1 MSVLEEAL
9 SKHEIAALL
18 EALATAH
25 GFAMIVDKNGR
36 LVFYSPA
43 NETITGVKVEQALG
57 RHVTEV
63 VENTRLHIVC
73 KTGVAEIGA
82 QQTIRGELYFV
93 ERIPI
98 RTASGEIIG
107 ALGMLMAAD
116 LNLFRQ
122 ISSNIAEHEGKNKT
136 LGRRGINIFKSQY
149 TFADILGKSA
159 RISAARELASRSAK
173 TEAPVLLVG
182 ESGTGKELFAHAIHW
197 ASTRCNGPL
206 VRINCGAIPEE
217 LLESELFGYDEGAFT
232 GARKG
237 GKKGK
242 FEIAHGGTIF
252 LDEIGDLPLRLQSKL
267 LRVLEEKVVDPLGG
281 TRPLSIDFRLITATN
296 KALLELV
303 SRGEFREDLYHR
315 LSTIVVRIPPLRE
328 RPEDIDVLV
337 AYYLPILSK
346 SLDIRVK
353 GIDDGAMDGLR
364 ARPWKGNVRELLN
377 VLGMAMISGEGDVIR
392 ADHIMTEQHTIG
404 AVSENTDGAAHQ
416 RTRQVRR
423 EQITEAIDRTY
434 GNKKRAAAML
444 KMHRSTL
451 YRKLRS
457 L

>member
-1 MSVLEEAL
+1 MTVLEQAL
-9 SKHEIAALL
+9 SKQEMAAIL

-25 GFAMIVDKNGR
+25 GFAMIVDKDGR
-36 LVFYSPA
+36 LIFYSPA
-43 NETITGVKVEQALG
+43 NEAITGVKAEEALG

-63 VENTRLHIVC
+63 IENTRLHIVC
-73 KTGVAEIGA
+73 KTGIAEIGA

-98 RTASGEIIG
+98 RAASGEVIG

-122 ISSNIAEHEGKNKT
+122 ISSNLAEHESKNRS

-149 TFADILGKSA
+149 TFADILGKSW
-159 RISAARELASRSAK
+159 RMSAAKELASRSAK
-173 TEAPVLLVG
+173 TEAPVLIVG

-197 ASTRCNGPL
+197 ASARCHGPL

-252 LDEIGDLPLRLQSKL
+252 LDEIGDLPMRLQSKL

-296 KALLELV
+296 KALREFV
-303 SRGEFREDLYHR
+303 ARGEFREDLYHR
-315 LSTIVVRIPPLRE
+315 LSAIVIKIPPLRE
-328 RPEDIDVLV
+328 RLEDIDELV
-337 AYYLPILSK
+337 VSYLPILSK
-346 SLDIRVK
+346 SLNIRVR
-353 GIDDGAMDGLR
+353 GIDGEAMDCLKT
-364 ARPWKGNVRELLN
+364 RPWNGNVRELLN
-377 VLGMAMISGEGDVIR
+377 VLGMAMINGEGDVIR
-392 ADHIMTEQHTIG
+392 ASHIMPEEPIAG
-404 AVSENTDGAAHQ
+404 AGPEPPEVGGHQ

-423 EQITEAIDRTY
+423 EEITSAIDKTY

-444 KMHRSTL
+444 RIHRSTL

-457 L
+457 P

>member
-1 MSVLEEAL
+1 MTFLEQAL
-9 SKHEIAALL
+9 SKHEIAAVL

-36 LVFYSPA
+36 LIFYSPA
-43 NETITGVKVEQALG
+43 NETITGIKAEDALG

-63 VENTRLHIVC
+63 IENTRLHIVC

-98 RTASGEIIG
+98 RAPSGDIIG

-122 ISSNIAEHEGKNKT
+122 ISSNLAEHENKRKS
-136 LGRRGINIFKSQY
+136 LGRHGINIFKSQY
-149 TFADILGKSA
+149 TFADILGKSWSL
-159 RISAARELASRSAK
+159 SAVKELASRTAK
-173 TEAPVLLVG
+173 TEAPVLITG

-197 ASTRCNGPL
+197 ASARCNGPL
-206 VRINCGAIPEE
+206 VRLNCGAIPQE

-267 LRVLEEKVVDPLGG
+267 LRVLDEKVVDPLGG
-281 TRPLSIDFRLITATN
+281 TRPLAIDFRLITATN
-296 KALLELV
+296 KVLPELV
-303 SRGEFREDLYHR
+303 ARGDFREDLYHR
-315 LSTIVVRIPPLRE
+315 LSALVIRIPPLRE
-328 RPEDIDVLV
+328 RLEDIDDLV

-346 SLDIRVK
+346 SLDVRVR
-353 GIDDGAMDGLR
+353 GIDDGAIASLKTR
-364 ARPWKGNVRELLN
+364 SWRGNVRELLN

-392 ADHIMTEQHTIG
+392 ASHILPEQPVVGVLREYSDVTG
-404 AVSENTDGAAHQ
+404 YQ
-416 RTRQVRR
+416 RARRVRR
-423 EQITEAIDRTY
+423 EEITDAIDKTY
-434 GNKKRAAAML
+434 GNKKRAAAIL
-444 KMHRSTL
+444 RIHRSTL

-457 L
+457 S